1 MSAKNDNVSM
11 RGLFMTT
18 DQIIDVAIIGG
29 GPAGYAAAIY
39 AARANL
45 TTTVFEQG
53 MSGGQI
59 ATSNEIENYPGI
71 PLLTGAE
78 LGERFQQHA
87 EGLGARVEWSM
98 VTGVDYD
105 ADAAQFTIHH
115 DMGDT
120 AAKSVIA
127 CMGATPRP
135 AGFVGEDTYRGRGVS
150 YCATCDGMFFRGKQV
165 FVIGGGNS
173 ACEEALFLSDI
184 ASSVTIVLRR
194 DQFRAPE
201 GVVNKVLAKDNISVR
216 YQTSIVQLSGEAMPM
231 TITFKDNASG
241 KTQAETFEPGSFG
254 IFVFTGTQ
262 PHTELVEHLVDL
274 APDRGIL
281 TDDSMATRTPGLFA
295 AGDIRSKRLRQV
307 VTAVSD
313 GAIAATSAYDFLRG

>member
-1 MSAKNDNVSM
+1 MATNQ
-11 RGLFMTT
+11 L
-18 DQIIDVAIIGG
+18 IDVAIIGG

-39 AARANL
+39 TARANL
-45 TTTVFEQG
+45 STTVIEQG

-59 ATSNEIENYPGI
+59 ATTNEVENYPGI
-71 PLLTGAE
+71 PLLSGVE

-87 EGLGARVEWSM
+87 EGLGAQVEWSM
-98 VTGVDYD
+98 VTGIDYD
-105 ADAAQFTIHH
+105 ADASLFTVHH
-115 DMGDT
+115 DTGET
-120 AAKSVIA
+120 IARSVIA

-135 AGFVGEDTYRGRGVS
+135 AGFVGEDAYRGRGVS

-165 FVIGGGNS
+165 FVIGGGNA

-184 ASSVTIVLRR
+184 ASNVTIVLRR

-201 GVVNKVLAKDNISVR
+201 GVVQKVLAKDNISVR
-216 YQTSIVQLSGEAMPM
+216 YQTSIVELSGEAMPT
-231 TITFKDNASG
+231 TITFKDNATG
-241 KTQAETFEPGSFG
+241 ETHAETFEPGSFG

-262 PHTELVEHLVDL
+262 PHTELIEHLVDL
-274 APDRGIL
+274 APDGGIV

-313 GAIAATSAYDFLRG
+313 GAIAATSAYAFLRG

>member
-1 MSAKNDNVSM
+1 
-11 RGLFMTT
+11 MTS
-18 DQIIDVAIIGG
+18 DHPIDVAIIGG
-29 GPAGYAAAIY
+29 GPAGYSAAIY

-59 ATSNEIENYPGI
+59 ATTNEIENYPGI
-71 PLLTGAE
+71 PLLSGAE

-87 EGLGARVEWSM
+87 EGLGAQVEWSM
-98 VTGVDYD
+98 VTGIDYD
-105 ADAAQFTIHH
+105 ADAAKFTIHH
-115 DMGDT
+115 DRGDKE
-120 AAKSVIA
+120 AKSVIA

-150 YCATCDGMFFRGKQV
+150 YCATCDGMFFRGKHV
-165 FVIGGGNS
+165 FVIGGGNA

-194 DQFRAPE
+194 DQFRAPD
-201 GVVNKVLAKDNISVR
+201 GVVRKVLARDNISVR
-216 YQTSIVQLSGEAMPM
+216 YQTSIVELSGETMPT
-231 TITFKDNASG
+231 TIIFKDNATG
-241 KTQAETFEPGSFG
+241 ETYAETFAPGSFG

-262 PHTELVEHLVDL
+262 PHTELIDHLVDL
-274 APDRGIL
+274 ASDGGIL
-281 TDDSMATRTPGLFA
+281 TDESMATRTPGLFA

-313 GAIAATSAYDFLRG
+313 GAIAATSAYAFLRG

>member
-1 MSAKNDNVSM
+1 MATNQ
-11 RGLFMTT
+11 L
-18 DQIIDVAIIGG
+18 IDVAIIGG

-39 AARANL
+39 TARANL
-45 TTTVFEQG
+45 STTVIEQG

-59 ATSNEIENYPGI
+59 ATTNEVENYPGI
-71 PLLTGAE
+71 PLLSGVE

-87 EGLGARVEWSM
+87 EGLGAQVEWSM
-98 VTGVDYD
+98 VTGIDYD
-105 ADAAQFTIHH
+105 ADASLFTVHH
-115 DMGDT
+115 DTGET
-120 AAKSVIA
+120 IARSVIA

-135 AGFVGEDTYRGRGVS
+135 AGFVGEDAYRGRGVS

-165 FVIGGGNS
+165 FVIGGGNA

-184 ASSVTIVLRR
+184 ASNVTIVLRR

-201 GVVNKVLAKDNISVR
+201 GVVQKVLAKDNISVR
-216 YQTSIVQLSGEAMPM
+216 YQTSIVELSGEAMPT
-231 TITFKDNASG
+231 TITFKDNATG
-241 KTQAETFEPGSFG
+241 ETHAETFEPGSFG

-274 APDRGIL
+274 APDGGIV
-281 TDDSMATRTPGLFA
+281 TDDSMATRAPGLFA

-313 GAIAATSAYDFLRG
+313 GAIAATSAYAFLRG

>member
-1 MSAKNDNVSM
+1 
-11 RGLFMTT
+11 MTT
-18 DQIIDVAIIGG
+18 DQRIDVAIIGG
-29 GPAGYAAAIY
+29 GPAGYAAAIMR
-39 AARANL
+39 ARQL
-45 TTTVFEQG
+45 TTTVLEQG

-71 PLLTGAE
+71 PLLSGAE

-87 EGLGARVEWSM
+87 EGLGAQVEWSM

-135 AGFVGEDTYRGRGVS
+135 AGFAGEDTYRGRGVS

-173 ACEEALFLSDI
+173 ACEEALFLSEI

-201 GVVNKVLAKDNISVR
+201 GVVNKVLANGNISVR
-216 YQTSIVQLSGEAMPM
+216 YQTSIVELSGETMPT

-241 KTQAETFEPGSFG
+241 KTHTETFEPGSFG

-274 APDRGIL
+274 APDGGIL
-281 TDDSMATRTPGLFA
+281 TDESMATRTPGLFA

-313 GAIAATSAYDFLRG
+313 GAIAATGAYAFLRG

>member
-1 MSAKNDNVSM
+1 MATNQ
-11 RGLFMTT
+11 L
-18 DQIIDVAIIGG
+18 IDVAIIGG

-39 AARANL
+39 TARANL
-45 TTTVFEQG
+45 STTVIEQG

-59 ATSNEIENYPGI
+59 ATTNEVENYPGI
-71 PLLTGAE
+71 PLLSGVE

-87 EGLGARVEWSM
+87 EGLGAQVEWSM
-98 VTGVDYD
+98 VTGIDYD
-105 ADAAQFTIHH
+105 ADASLFTVHH
-115 DMGDT
+115 DTGET
-120 AAKSVIA
+120 IARSVIA

-135 AGFVGEDTYRGRGVS
+135 AGFVGEDAYRGRGVS

-165 FVIGGGNS
+165 FVIGGGNA

-184 ASSVTIVLRR
+184 ASNVTIVLRR
-194 DQFRAPE
+194 DQFRAPD
-201 GVVNKVLAKDNISVR
+201 GVVQKVLAKDNISVR
-216 YQTSIVQLSGEAMPM
+216 YQTSIVALSGEAMPT
-231 TITFKDNASG
+231 TITFKDNA
-241 KTQAETFEPGSFG
+241 TAETHTETFEPGSFG

-274 APDRGIL
+274 APDGGIV

-313 GAIAATSAYDFLRG
+313 GAIAATRAYAFLRG

>member
-1 MSAKNDNVSM
+1 
-11 RGLFMTT
+11 MTT
-18 DQIIDVAIIGG
+18 DQTIDVAIIGG

-45 TTTVFEQG
+45 STTVLEQG

-71 PLLTGAE
+71 PLLSGAE

-87 EGLGARVEWSM
+87 EGLGAQVVWSM

-115 DMGDT
+115 DTGDT

-135 AGFVGEDTYRGRGVS
+135 EGFVGEDTYRGRGVS

-216 YQTSIVQLSGEAMPM
+216 YQTSIVELSGEVMPT

-241 KTQAETFEPGSFG
+241 KTYAETFEPGSFG

-274 APDRGIL
+274 APDGGIL

-313 GAIAATSAYDFLRG
+313 GAIAATSAYAFLGG

>member
-1 MSAKNDNVSM
+1 
-11 RGLFMTT
+11 MTS
-18 DQIIDVAIIGG
+18 DHPIDVAIIGG
-29 GPAGYAAAIY
+29 GPAGYSAAIY

-59 ATSNEIENYPGI
+59 ATTNEIENYLGI
-71 PLLTGAE
+71 PLLSGAE

-87 EGLGARVEWSM
+87 EGLGAQVEWSM
-98 VTGVDYD
+98 VTGIDYD
-105 ADAAQFTIHH
+105 ADAVKFTIHH
-115 DMGDT
+115 DRGDIE
-120 AAKSVIA
+120 AKSVIA

-165 FVIGGGNS
+165 FVIGGGNA

-194 DQFRAPE
+194 DQFRAPD
-201 GVVNKVLAKDNISVR
+201 GVVKKVLTKDNISVR
-216 YQTSIVQLSGEAMPM
+216 YQTSIVELSGETMPT
-231 TITFKDNASG
+231 TITFKENATG
-241 KTQAETFEPGSFG
+241 ETYAETFDPGSFG

-262 PHTELVEHLVDL
+262 PHTELVDHLVDL
-274 APDRGIL
+274 APDGGIL
-281 TDDSMATRTPGLFA
+281 PDDAMATRTPGLFA

-313 GAIAATSAYDFLRG
+313 GAIAATSAYAFLRG

>member
-1 MSAKNDNVSM
+1 MAINQ
-11 RGLFMTT
+11 L
-18 DQIIDVAIIGG
+18 IDVAIVGG

-39 AARANL
+39 TARANL
-45 TTTVFEQG
+45 TTTVIEQG

-59 ATSNEIENYPGI
+59 ATTNEVENYPGI
-71 PLLTGAE
+71 PLLSGVE

-87 EGLGARVEWSM
+87 EGLGAQVEWSM
-98 VTGVDYD
+98 VTGIDYD
-105 ADAAQFTIHH
+105 ADASLFTVHH
-115 DMGDT
+115 DTGET
-120 AAKSVIA
+120 IAQSVIA

-135 AGFVGEDTYRGRGVS
+135 AGFVGEDAYRGRGVS

-165 FVIGGGNS
+165 FVIGGGNA

-201 GVVNKVLAKDNISVR
+201 GVVQKVLAKDNISVR
-216 YQTSIVQLSGEAMPM
+216 YQTSIVELSGEAMPT
-231 TITFKDNASG
+231 TITFKDNATG
-241 KTQAETFEPGSFG
+241 ETYSESFDPGSFG

-262 PHTELVEHLVDL
+262 PHTELIEHLVDL
-274 APDRGIL
+274 APDGGIV
-281 TDDSMATRTPGLFA
+281 TDESMATRTPGLFA

-313 GAIAATSAYDFLRG
+313 GAIAATAAYAFLHG

>member
-1 MSAKNDNVSM
+1 MATNQ
-11 RGLFMTT
+11 L
-18 DQIIDVAIIGG
+18 IDVAIIGG

-39 AARANL
+39 TARANL
-45 TTTVFEQG
+45 STTVIEQG

-59 ATSNEIENYPGI
+59 ATTNEVENYPGI
-71 PLLTGAE
+71 PLLSGVE

-87 EGLGARVEWSM
+87 KGLGAQVEWSM
-98 VTGVDYD
+98 VTGIDYD
-105 ADAAQFTIHH
+105 ADASLFTVHH
-115 DMGDT
+115 DTGET
-120 AAKSVIA
+120 IARSVIA

-135 AGFVGEDTYRGRGVS
+135 AGFVGEDAYRGRGVS

-165 FVIGGGNS
+165 FVIGGGNA

-184 ASSVTIVLRR
+184 ASNVTIVLRR

-201 GVVNKVLAKDNISVR
+201 GVVQKALAKDNISVR
-216 YQTSIVQLSGEAMPM
+216 YQTSIVELSGEAMPT

-241 KTQAETFEPGSFG
+241 ETHTESFEPGSFG

-274 APDRGIL
+274 APDGGIL
-281 TDDSMATRTPGLFA
+281 TDESMATRTQGLFA

-313 GAIAATSAYDFLRG
+313 GAIAATSAYAFLRG

>member
-1 MSAKNDNVSM
+1 
-11 RGLFMTT
+11 MTT
-18 DQIIDVAIIGG
+18 HQPIDVAIIGG

-45 TTTVFEQG
+45 TTTVIEQG

-59 ATSNEIENYPGI
+59 ATTNEVENYPGSK
-71 PLLTGAE
+71 L
-78 LGERFQQHA
+78 
-87 EGLGARVEWSM
+87 
-98 VTGVDYD
+98 
-105 ADAAQFTIHH
+105 FTVHH
-115 DMGDT
+115 DVGDT
-120 AAKSVIA
+120 TARSVIA

-135 AGFVGEDTYRGRGVS
+135 AGFAGEDTYRGRGVS

-173 ACEEALFLSDI
+173 ACEEALFLSEI

-194 DQFRAPE
+194 DQFRAPD
-201 GVVNKVLAKDNISVR
+201 GVVQKVLAKDNISVR
-216 YQTSIVQLSGEAMPM
+216 YQTSIVELSGEAMPT

-241 KTQAETFEPGSFG
+241 ETHTDSFEPGSFG

-262 PHTELVEHLVDL
+262 PHTELIEHLVDL
-274 APDRGIL
+274 APDGGIL
-281 TDDSMATRTPGLFA
+281 TDESMATRTPGLFA

-313 GAIAATSAYDFLRG
+313 GAIAATSAYAFLRR

>member
-1 MSAKNDNVSM
+1 MH
-11 RGLFMTT
+11 GCH
-18 DQIIDVAIIGG
+18 
-29 GPAGYAAAIY
+29 AA
-39 AARANL
+39 
-45 TTTVFEQG
+45 
-53 MSGGQI
+53 S
-59 ATSNEIENYPGI
+59 
-71 PLLTGAE
+71 
-78 LGERFQQHA
+78 
-87 EGLGARVEWSM
+87 
-98 VTGVDYD
+98 
-105 ADAAQFTIHH
+105 
-115 DMGDT
+115 
-120 AAKSVIA
+120 
-127 CMGATPRP
+127 C
-135 AGFVGEDTYRGRGVS
+135 GFVGEDKYRGRGVS

-201 GVVNKVLAKDNISVR
+201 GVVNKVLSKDNISVR
-216 YQTSIVQLSGEAMPM
+216 YQTSIVELSGEVMPT
-231 TITFKDNASG
+231 TITFKDNATG
-241 KTQAETFEPGSFG
+241 ETHAETFEAGSFG

-274 APDRGIL
+274 APDGGIV

-313 GAIAATSAYDFLRG
+313 GAIAATSAYAFLRR

>member
-1 MSAKNDNVSM
+1 
-11 RGLFMTT
+11 MTS
-18 DQIIDVAIIGG
+18 DHPIDVAIIGG
-29 GPAGYAAAIY
+29 GPAGYSAAIY

-59 ATSNEIENYPGI
+59 ATTNEIENYPGI
-71 PLLTGAE
+71 PLLSGAE

-87 EGLGARVEWSM
+87 EGLGAQVEWSM
-98 VTGVDYD
+98 VTGIDYD
-105 ADAAQFTIHH
+105 ADAVKFTIHH
-115 DMGDT
+115 DRGDT
-120 AAKSVIA
+120 EAKSVIA

-165 FVIGGGNS
+165 FVIGGGNA

-194 DQFRAPE
+194 DQFRAPD
-201 GVVNKVLAKDNISVR
+201 GVVKKVLTKDNISVR
-216 YQTSIVQLSGEAMPM
+216 YQTSIVELSGETMPT
-231 TITFKDNASG
+231 TITFKENATG
-241 KTQAETFEPGSFG
+241 ETYAETFDPGSLG

-262 PHTELVEHLVDL
+262 PHTELVDHLVDL
-274 APDRGIL
+274 TPDGGIL
-281 TDDSMATRTPGLFA
+281 TDDAMATRSPGLFA

-313 GAIAATSAYDFLRG
+313 GAIAATSAYAFLRG

>member
-1 MSAKNDNVSM
+1 MATNQ
-11 RGLFMTT
+11 L
-18 DQIIDVAIIGG
+18 IDVAIIGG

-39 AARANL
+39 TARANL
-45 TTTVFEQG
+45 STTVIEQG

-59 ATSNEIENYPGI
+59 ATTNEVENYPGI
-71 PLLTGAE
+71 PLLSGVE

-87 EGLGARVEWSM
+87 EGLGAQVEWSM
-98 VTGVDYD
+98 VTGIDYD
-105 ADAAQFTIHH
+105 AGASLFTVHH
-115 DMGDT
+115 DTGET
-120 AAKSVIA
+120 IARSVIA

-135 AGFVGEDTYRGRGVS
+135 AGFVGEDAYRGRGVS

-165 FVIGGGNS
+165 FVIGGGNA

-184 ASSVTIVLRR
+184 ASNVTIVLRR

-201 GVVNKVLAKDNISVR
+201 GVVQKVLAKDNISVR
-216 YQTSIVQLSGEAMPM
+216 YQTSIVELSGEAMPT
-231 TITFKDNASG
+231 TITFKDYATG
-241 KTQAETFEPGSFG
+241 ETHAETFEPGSFG

-274 APDRGIL
+274 APDGGIV
-281 TDDSMATRTPGLFA
+281 TDDSMATGTPGLFA

-313 GAIAATSAYDFLRG
+313 GAIAATSAYAFLRR

>member
-1 MSAKNDNVSM
+1 
-11 RGLFMTT
+11 
-18 DQIIDVAIIGG
+18 
-29 GPAGYAAAIY
+29 
-39 AARANL
+39 
-45 TTTVFEQG
+45 
-53 MSGGQI
+53 
-59 ATSNEIENYPGI
+59 
-71 PLLTGAE
+71 
-78 LGERFQQHA
+78 
-87 EGLGARVEWSM
+87 M
-98 VTGVDYD
+98 VTGIDYD
-105 ADAAQFTIHH
+105 ADSALFTVHH
-115 DMGDT
+115 DIGDT
-120 AAKSVIA
+120 AARSVIA

-201 GVVNKVLAKDNISVR
+201 SVVQKVLAKDNISVR
-216 YQTSIVQLSGEAMPM
+216 YQTSIVELSGDAMPT
-231 TITFKDNASG
+231 TITFKDNATG
-241 KTQAETFEPGSFG
+241 ETHAEAFEAGSFG

-274 APDRGIL
+274 APDGGIV
-281 TDDSMATRTPGLFA
+281 TDDSMTTRTPGLFA

-313 GAIAATSAYDFLRG
+313 GAIAATRAYAFLRG

>member
-1 MSAKNDNVSM
+1 MATNQ
-11 RGLFMTT
+11 L
-18 DQIIDVAIIGG
+18 IDVAIIGG

-39 AARANL
+39 TARANL
-45 TTTVFEQG
+45 STTVIEQG

-59 ATSNEIENYPGI
+59 ATTNEVENYPGI
-71 PLLTGAE
+71 PLLSGVE

-87 EGLGARVEWSM
+87 EGLGAQVEWSM
-98 VTGVDYD
+98 VTGIDYD
-105 ADAAQFTIHH
+105 ADASLFTVHH
-115 DMGDT
+115 DTGET
-120 AAKSVIA
+120 IARSVIA

-135 AGFVGEDTYRGRGVS
+135 AGFVGEDAYRGRGVS

-165 FVIGGGNS
+165 FVIGGGNA

-184 ASSVTIVLRR
+184 ASNVTIVLRR
-194 DQFRAPE
+194 DQFRAPD
-201 GVVNKVLAKDNISVR
+201 GVVQKVLAKDNISVR
-216 YQTSIVQLSGEAMPM
+216 YQTSIVALWGEAMPT
-231 TITFKDNASG
+231 TITFKDNA
-241 KTQAETFEPGSFG
+241 TAETHTETFEPGSFG

-274 APDRGIL
+274 APDGGIV

-313 GAIAATSAYDFLRG
+313 GAIAATSAYAFLRG

>member
-1 MSAKNDNVSM
+1 MATNQ
-11 RGLFMTT
+11 L
-18 DQIIDVAIIGG
+18 IDVAIIGG

-39 AARANL
+39 TARANL
-45 TTTVFEQG
+45 STTVIEQG

-59 ATSNEIENYPGI
+59 ATTNEVENYPGI
-71 PLLTGAE
+71 PLLSGVE

-87 EGLGARVEWSM
+87 EGLGAQVEWSM
-98 VTGVDYD
+98 VTGIDYD
-105 ADAAQFTIHH
+105 ADASLFTVHH
-115 DMGDT
+115 DTGET
-120 AAKSVIA
+120 IARSVIA

-135 AGFVGEDTYRGRGVS
+135 AGFVGEDAYRGRGVS

-165 FVIGGGNS
+165 FVIGGGNA

-184 ASSVTIVLRR
+184 ASNVTIVLRR
-194 DQFRAPE
+194 DQFRAPD
-201 GVVNKVLAKDNISVR
+201 GVVQKVLAKDNISVR
-216 YQTSIVQLSGEAMPM
+216 YQTSIVALSGEAMPT
-231 TITFKDNASG
+231 TITFKDNA
-241 KTQAETFEPGSFG
+241 TAETHTETFEPGSFG

-274 APDRGIL
+274 APDGGIV

-295 AGDIRSKRLRQV
+295 VGDIRSKRLRQV

-313 GAIAATSAYDFLRG
+313 GAIAATSAYAFLRG

>member
-1 MSAKNDNVSM
+1 MATNQ
-11 RGLFMTT
+11 L
-18 DQIIDVAIIGG
+18 IDVAIIGG

-39 AARANL
+39 TARANL
-45 TTTVFEQG
+45 STTVIEQG

-59 ATSNEIENYPGI
+59 ATTNEVENYPGI
-71 PLLTGAE
+71 PLLSGVE

-87 EGLGARVEWSM
+87 EGLGAQVEWSM
-98 VTGVDYD
+98 VTGIDYD
-105 ADAAQFTIHH
+105 ADASLFTVHH
-115 DMGDT
+115 DTGET
-120 AAKSVIA
+120 IARSVIA

-135 AGFVGEDTYRGRGVS
+135 AGFVGEDAYRGRGVS

-165 FVIGGGNS
+165 FVIGGGNA

-184 ASSVTIVLRR
+184 ASNVTIVLRR
-194 DQFRAPE
+194 DQFRAPD
-201 GVVNKVLAKDNISVR
+201 GVVQKVLAKDNISAR
-216 YQTSIVQLSGEAMPM
+216 YQTSIVALSGEAMPT
-231 TITFKDNASG
+231 TITFKDNA
-241 KTQAETFEPGSFG
+241 TAETHTETFEPGSFG

-274 APDRGIL
+274 APDGGIV

-313 GAIAATSAYDFLRG
+313 GAIAATSAYAFLRG

>member
-1 MSAKNDNVSM
+1 MATNQ
-11 RGLFMTT
+11 L
-18 DQIIDVAIIGG
+18 IDVAIIGG

-39 AARANL
+39 TARANL
-45 TTTVFEQG
+45 STTVIEQG

-59 ATSNEIENYPGI
+59 ATTNEVENYPGI
-71 PLLTGAE
+71 PLLSGVE

-87 EGLGARVEWSM
+87 EGLGAQVEWSM
-98 VTGVDYD
+98 VTGIDYD
-105 ADAAQFTIHH
+105 ADASLFTVHH
-115 DMGDT
+115 DTGET
-120 AAKSVIA
+120 IARSVIA

-135 AGFVGEDTYRGRGVS
+135 AGFVGEDAYRGCGVS

-165 FVIGGGNS
+165 FVIGGGNA

-184 ASSVTIVLRR
+184 ASNVTIVLRR
-194 DQFRAPE
+194 DQFRAPD
-201 GVVNKVLAKDNISVR
+201 GVVQKVLAKDNISVR
-216 YQTSIVQLSGEAMPM
+216 YQTSIVALSGEAMPT
-231 TITFKDNASG
+231 TITFKDNA
-241 KTQAETFEPGSFG
+241 TAETHTETFEPGSIG

-274 APDRGIL
+274 APDGGIV

-313 GAIAATSAYDFLRG
+313 GAIAATSAYAFLRG

>member
-1 MSAKNDNVSM
+1 
-11 RGLFMTT
+11 MTSNHP
-18 DQIIDVAIIGG
+18 IDVAIIGG
-29 GPAGYAAAIY
+29 GPAGYSAAIY

-59 ATSNEIENYPGI
+59 ATTDEIENYPGI
-71 PLLTGAE
+71 PLLSGTE
-78 LGERFQQHA
+78 LGERFQRHA
-87 EGLGARVEWSM
+87 EGLGAQVEWSM
-98 VTGVDYD
+98 VTGIDYD
-105 ADAAQFTIHH
+105 ADAAKFTIHH
-115 DMGDT
+115 DRGDT
-120 AAKSVIA
+120 KAKSVIA

-165 FVIGGGNS
+165 FVIGGGNA

-194 DQFRAPE
+194 DQFRAPY
-201 GVVNKVLAKDNISVR
+201 GVVKKVLARDNISVR
-216 YQTSIVQLSGEAMPM
+216 YQTSIVELSGDTMPT
-231 TITFKDNASG
+231 TITFKDNATG
-241 KTQAETFEPGSFG
+241 ETYAETFDPGLFG

-262 PHTELVEHLVDL
+262 PHTELIDHLVDL
-274 APDRGIL
+274 ASDGGIL
-281 TDDSMATRTPGLFA
+281 TDESMATRTPGLFA

-313 GAIAATSAYDFLRG
+313 GAIAATSSYTFLRG